1 MRPAELMSKY
11 LSCNIWTGL
20 HFFKVYSVRTV
31 KLCLS
36 FKFEASNDDDIDGIE
51 KKGLLPSA
59 SNNIF

>member
-31 KLCLS
+31 KLPTEYACHL
-36 FKFEASNDDDIDGIE
+36 NLRHLVMMTLMG
-51 KKGLLPSA
+51 
-59 SNNIF
+59 